1 MYIKSLHEKNDK
13 DEFHVEGCS
22 LQPIPPSTLIHTSHH
37 EFPHQCWFSLSG
49 EIVGGT
55 RINTVV
61 ISKVSHIYAVHFEG
75 TSSLKPGVKYS
86 SSQLFLFHVEFKIN

>member
-1 MYIKSLHEKNDK
+1 MKKGK
-13 DEFHVEGCS
+13 DEFQVKGKGCS
-22 LQPIPPSTLIHTSHH
+22 LQPIPPPILIHTNHH
-37 EFPHQCWFSLSG
+37 EFPHQCWLSLSG

-61 ISKVSHIYAVHFEG
+61 ISKVSHIYAVHFKG